1 MLKSLKIENFR
12 RFKLFELEDLGRVNL
27 LVGMNNSGKTSILEA
42 IQLLRS
48 QNLQSLVQSL
58 RARGEYTFIDD
69 DQIHT
74 RDIEYD
80 ICHLFCGHEIDS
92 QNKCLISSIDLSQ
105 RKEKLSLSVSESL
118 ESNASD
124 PDVEL
129 DFEISGT
136 SNQIIRLENFREL
149 IFNIDWIG
157 EQISRQFKI
166 PLSTNGGLRSRD
178 LLRNINRFSR
188 SRIEQ
193 ETNEKRLISKIQFL
207 SSSSLQVEEM
217 KKLFDQI
224 SLMPEEGLIYDA
236 LQTIEPTIQRIVTV
250 GEARNLSSRGGFFVR
265 LSDSD
270 RRIPLGSLGDG
281 IWRMLGL
288 TLALIN
294 AKGGILLVDEI
305 DTGLH
310 FTALSDMWKLIWTMA
325 KQLDV
330 QVFATTHSGD
340 CWQSLASIASLE
352 ETEQDGITIQRI
364 EKDKQK
370 TVIFP
375 REGIVIAAEDEIEVR

>member
-12 RFKLFELEDLGRVNL
+12 RFKSFELEDLGRINL

-48 QNLQSLVQSL
+48 RTHVDVIRQSTIE
-58 RARGEYTFIDD
+58 RGEYYAVENRSGNIK
-69 DQIHT
+69 
-74 RDIEYD
+74 DIVFN
-80 ICHLFCGHEIDS
+80 ICSLFFGHEIHLDTQCS
-92 QNKCLISSIDLSQ
+92 ISAKNHNQHDERVIMSSSEKNTTIPISSNEQS
-105 RKEKLSLSVSESL
+105 SL
-118 ESNASD
+118 EHLQ
-124 PDVEL
+124 EL
-129 DFEISGT
+129 
-136 SNQIIRLENFREL
+136 
-149 IFNIDWIG
+149 
-157 EQISRQFKI
+157 QFKI
-166 PLSTNGGLRSRD
+166 EWIWEQGSKFWEADLFSDGTISDRQTTLKSPGDDILKDLQYRD
-178 LLRNINRFSR
+178 
-188 SRIEQ
+188 
-193 ETNEKRLISKIQFL
+193 RLNLTQFVSL
-207 SSSSLQVEEM
+207 SSLTGEEM
-217 KKLFDQI
+217 GKLFDSI
-224 SLMPEEGLIYDA
+224 SLMPEESFIYEA
-236 LQTIEPTIQRIVTV
+236 LQTIEPKIERIVTV
-250 GEARNLSSRGGFFVR
+250 GENVKIGSRGGFFAR

-310 FTALSDMWKLIWTMA
+310 FTALSNMWKLIWKMS
-325 KQLDV
+325 KKLDV
-330 QVFATTHSGD
+330 QVFATTHSSD

-370 TVIFP
+370 AVIFP
-375 REGIVIAAEDEIEVR
+375 RKGIVIAAEDEIEVR